1 MSDEDSY
8 HYSDMSDNDDG
19 GAEESFEYTDDEDDI
34 GPDGATES
42 DNIEIQLE
50 NAYYNAKGQ
59 RDTDID
65 EAFGMFEDCIALEH
79 KDGYMGNSWTFKCLK
94 QMMKIKLTNQE
105 YTVAQGVYKRLL
117 ECITDKEREGIS
129 HNAMEKGINGML
141 DRVSGLFQGDNSY
154 FPNSDAQMEDTEAPK
169 GKPHDLARY
178 VYDSTLLLFHPTH
191 GACPNERLWFK
202 TNLKYGQLLYEN
214 YETDKLEMVIQD
226 LLSTS
231 QASSATNGSSSATS
245 TQLME
250 IYALQIQLYSR
261 LKDNKKLREIFDKA
275 MNVHGGIPHPR
286 TIALIQ
292 ELGGKMHAESGDFEA
307 ANTAFFQAFK
317 SYDEAGDNARLR
329 CLKYLVIASMLHAST
344 INPFDSQ
351 EVRSYK
357 NDPEIVAMTNLVDA
371 FHSNDIQKFESI
383 LSKNEGTIMNDE
395 FIRDYISDL
404 LRTIRTQ
411 VLVQFL
417 QPYTRISLNALS
429 KALNNIS
436 IKDIESLLVPL
447 ILDGKLDGRID
458 QVNGILYKLGPNDR
472 EGKGEKEGATS
483 TVFGGN
489 TSIAR
494 TCDTIESLLE
504 ELENMNT
511 NFMCSIAQLSYQGMQ
526 GSMKRDEYIGDFE
539 REHRQYRK
547 V

>member
-8 HYSDMSDNDDG
+8 HYSDMSDNDDE
-19 GAEESFEYTDDEDDI
+19 GAEESFEYTDDEDDQNQ
-34 GPDGATES
+34 DDATES

-59 RDTDID
+59 RDTDNND
-65 EAFGMFEDCIALEH
+65 AFRIFEECIALEH
-79 KDGYMGNSWTFKCLK
+79 QDGYKGNSWTFKCLK
-94 QMMKIKLTNQE
+94 QMMKIKLISQE
-105 YTVAQGVYKRLL
+105 YVQAEGVYKRLL
-117 ECITDKEREGIS
+117 ECITDKDREGIS
-129 HNAMEKGINGML
+129 HNAMEKGINKML
-141 DRVSGLFQGDNSY
+141 DRVSGLFQGD
-154 FPNSDAQMEDTEAPK
+154 SDFHNKDAHMEDTEAPK
-169 GKPHDLARY
+169 GKPQDLARN
-178 VYDSTLLLFHPTH
+178 VYDSTLFWFHPIH
-191 GACPNERLWFK
+191 GACPNERLWFR

-231 QASSATNGSSSATS
+231 QDSASTSGSSSATS

-261 LKDNKKLREIFDKA
+261 LKDHKKLREIFNLA

-329 CLKYLVIASMLHAST
+329 CLKYLVIASMLHASK

-351 EVRSYK
+351 EVRPYK

-371 FHSNDIQKFESI
+371 FHCNDIQKFESI

-417 QPYTRISLNALS
+417 QPYTRISLIALS
-429 KALNNIS
+429 KALNGIS
-436 IKDIESLLVPL
+436 IKEIERLLVPL

-458 QVNGILYKLGPNDR
+458 QVSGVLYKSEPSDR
-472 EGKGEKEGATS
+472 EADNNEGEEGAIS
-483 TVFGGN
+483 SVFLGN
-489 TSIAR
+489 TSNIR
-494 TCDTIESLLE
+494 TCNAIEMLVD
-504 ELENMNT
+504 ELEKLNT
-511 NFMCSIAQLSYQGMQ
+511 NVMCSIAQLPFQGLQ
-526 GSMKRDEYIGDFE
+526 GSMQRDEYIGDFE
-539 REHRQYRK
+539 REHRHC
-547 V
+547 